1 MHNCPQKPFGCSCL
15 PGECYSHSVEMIQL
29 IDISD
34 TRAKE
39 RKAEDERFQTIC
51 EAVAGLLF
59 LLIVWAIFQY
69 SAVPESERLA
79 RVHQEVIHVSGR

>member
-15 PGECYSHSVEMIQL
+15 PGECYSHSVEMIQIL
-29 IDISD
+29 SMTDIR
-34 TRAKE
+34 TKE
-39 RKAEDERFQTIC
+39 RKAEDEQFQTIC

-69 SAVPESERLA
+69 STVPESERLA
-79 RVHQEVIHVSGR
+79 RVNQEVTHVSGR